1 MCRGGG
7 GGEKEGGS
15 KAYFGCTYHSLSFPR
30 VETKEVSGGPA
41 SRSTDDVF
49 CKNMFDQNFE
59 LGYCTT
65 HLRHLYNTQIL
76 RFKVELHS
84 WLKGTHEIREIHKY

>member
-1 MCRGGG
+1 MIWCAGVEGW
-7 GGEKEGGS
+7 EKEGGS

-30 VETKEVSGGPA
+30 VETKGVSGGRA
-41 SRSTDDVF
+41 SRSADDVF

-65 HLRHLYNTQIL
+65 HLQHPCN
-76 RFKVELHS
+76 S
-84 WLKGTHEIREIHKY
+84 GTTFVAKRYP